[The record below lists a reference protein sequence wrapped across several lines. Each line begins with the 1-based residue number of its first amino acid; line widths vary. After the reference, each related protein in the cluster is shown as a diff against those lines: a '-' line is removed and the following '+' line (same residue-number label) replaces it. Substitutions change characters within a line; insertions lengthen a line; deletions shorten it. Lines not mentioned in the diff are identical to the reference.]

1 MFCRSSLVSEGI
13 GKASI
18 VPVNVPERVVFESH
32 VIRVPLDTERCIP
45 EYIQVFTT
53 MDFFREQMI
62 AKSKTATM
70 TTIGQSDIISSE
82 ILLPTLDKQEQFC
95 DFSHHIDKSKFELE
109 RALTAAKAMI
119 KGIVTENIGGI

>member
-1 MFCRSSLVSEGI
+1 
-13 GKASI
+13 
-18 VPVNVPERVVFESH
+18 
-32 VIRVPLDTERCIP
+32 
-45 EYIQVFTT
+45 
-53 MDFFREQMI
+53 MI